1 MSQRSYL
8 VLLILL
14 LIALAILAPILPQFG
29 DGLIY
34 PAHSSYSDLTITHWP
49 AFAYTRDQLQATGQI
64 PLWRTSI
71 LSGTPFAADPL
82 SGLFYPPHWI
92 AFVSFVPLNL
102 AFNLL
107 LVIHFTLA
115 AAAMYGLMRRWSI
128 GRAGALIAAFA
139 YAASPKIIAHM
150 GVGHVTLVE
159 AWAWVPLVLVGLTP
173 QPLPHEERHLRPLL
187 KRKSTFQERGSG
199 TLLSGVALALC
210 LLADARMAVYAL
222 VLMGLYVLM
231 MRAQRDRRTWLM
243 IVGLL
248 VVIGVVALALSAAAW
263 LPALTLTDGTARAK
277 LSSQEAGTLSLD
289 AAYLIGTLIADRSG
303 AAERTT
309 YVGLVVLVL
318 AVVGVKLMWHTRR
331 RLMIW
336 FSVVIAVGVIAA
348 LGTNTPLYTLLYQLP
363 GSTLLRVPARAWFLV
378 SFALAALAGFG
389 VQGLIDWA
397 GRAQRRSNLLAT
409 TIILFA
415 LLFGLLGAAASRSIS
430 FLTIAI
436 LVPLTVIVIVL
447 RVRGRLTPDRF
458 VLAIAALLIIDLL
471 AIDWALYRPIAAVE
485 AFADGYEPAAWL
497 TQQPG
502 SFRVYSP
509 SYSLPQHVGQLFQL
523 QLADG
528 IDPLQLRRY
537 VMFMYQASGVGA
549 WPYAVTL
556 PAFVGA
562 QTDEDIRT
570 ALKDIQPHAA
580 LLGLLNVKYIAAA
593 FPIAQPGLIERA
605 VFSTTYVY
613 ENARVLP
620 RAFLVNKIDV
630 AASPE
635 AASAWLT
642 THDVSTAAVVE
653 GLPRPIE
660 WPVSPGKVNVFDQSA
675 DHIEMRATGPGWLVL
690 SEVIAPDWVAMIDGT
705 SVAIFPTDLTL
716 RGVYVPWGDHTITFD
731 YQPRRVVAGVIISVL
746 SMVAVGVAM
755 LVKRFVKRNA

>member
-8 VLLILL
+8 ILPILL

-29 DGLIY
+29 TGLIY

-49 AFAYTRDQLQATGQI
+49 AFAYTRYQLQATGQI

-82 SGLFYPPHWI
+82 SGLFYPLHWI
-92 AFVSFVPLNL
+92 AFISFVPLSV

-107 LVIHFTLA
+107 MLIHFTLA
-115 AAAMYGLMRRWSI
+115 AATMYGLMRRWSI
-128 GRAGALIAAFA
+128 GRAAALIVAFA

-159 AWAWVPLVLVGLTP
+159 AWAWMPLVIVGAAPSPRTGKP
-173 QPLPHEERHLRPLL
+173 NA
-187 KRKSTFQERGSG
+187 
-199 TLLSGVALALC
+199 LLSGVALALC
-210 LLADARMAVYAL
+210 LLADARMAVYAVV
-222 VLMGLYVLM
+222 VLGLYVLITREVLIA
-231 MRAQRDRRTWLM
+231 RAQRDRRTWLT

-263 LPALTLTDGTARAK
+263 LPALTLTDGTARTK
-277 LSSQEAGTLSLD
+277 LSPQEAGTLSLD
-289 AAYLIGTLIADRSG
+289 AVYLIGLLIADRSG
-303 AAERTT
+303 AAERMT

-331 RLMIW
+331 RLMLW
-336 FSVVIAVGVIAA
+336 FIVVIAVGVVAA

-363 GSTLLRVPARAWFLV
+363 GSTLFRVPARAWFLV

-389 VQGLIDWA
+389 VQGLIEWT
-397 GRAQRRSNLLAT
+397 GRAQRRSSLLAT

-415 LLFGLLGAAASRSIS
+415 LLFGLLGAATSRSIS
-430 FLTIAI
+430 FLAIAI
-436 LVPLTVIVIVL
+436 LIPLTVIVIVL
-447 RVRGRLTPDRF
+447 RLRGRLTPDRF
-458 VLAIAALLIIDLL
+458 VLAMAALVVIDLL
-471 AIDWALYRPIAAVE
+471 AIDWALYRPIGVAE
-485 AFADGYEPAAWL
+485 AFADGSEPAAWL
-497 TQQPG
+497 SQQPG
-502 SFRVYSP
+502 SFRAYSP
-509 SYSLPQHVGQLFQL
+509 SYSIPQQVGQLFQL

-562 QTDEDIRT
+562 QTDADIRT
-570 ALKDIQPHAA
+570 ALKDIQPNAA

-593 FPIAQPGLIERA
+593 FPIAQPDLIERA
-605 VFSTTYVY
+605 VFSTTHVY

-642 THDVSTAAVVE
+642 THDVSVAAVVE
-653 GLPRPIE
+653 GLPLPIE
-660 WPVSPGKVNVFDQSA
+660 LPAAPGIAQVIDQSA
-675 DHIEMRATGPGWLVL
+675 DHSEIKATGPGWLVL
-690 SEVIAPDWVAMIDGT
+690 SEVIAPDWDARLDGET
-705 SVAIFPTDLTL
+705 VDVLPTDLTL
-716 RGVYVPWGDHTITFD
+716 RGVYVPWGDHTITLD
-731 YQPRRVVAGVIISVL
+731 YQPRRVYAGVLISML
-746 SMVAVGVAM
+746 SVMAVGIT
-755 LVKRFVKRNA
+755 LFIKRWVRG